1 MKLSFSTLACPDWS
15 FREVYAAA
23 ADLGYEGIEIRGIA
37 DEIYAPKIY
46 NFTDEKIE
54 SAKAHLTKRNLEIPM
69 LTSNAFILDNPDFE
83 GCKKEVAD
91 YCELAKKL
99 GVPYVR
105 VLIERTPAPTIAPDF
120 EYAVKKYRELCDIAA
135 EYGVSLLTETNG
147 FLADSEIC
155 ARFMKSVGS
164 DNAGLIWDVHHPY
177 RFFGE
182 SPEKTAKNIGKY
194 VKHVHLKDSVCGS
207 NGKITYMLTGYGDFP
222 FEMVIEELKKLGYE
236 GYLSY
241 EWVKR
246 WSRELAEPGVALYQ
260 YISYIKT
267 LI

>member
-46 NFTDEKIE
+46 NFSDEKIE

-69 LTSNAFILDNPDFE
+69 LTSNAYILDNPDFAA
-83 GCKKEVAD
+83 CKKEIED
-91 YCELAKKL
+91 YCVLAGKL
-99 GVPYVR
+99 GVKYVR
-105 VLIERTPAPTIAPDF
+105 VLVEKTPNPVIAPDF
-120 EYAVKKYRELCDIAA
+120 EYAVKKYRELCAVAA
-135 EYGVSLLTETNG
+135 EYGITLLTETNG
-147 FLADSEIC
+147 FLADSEVC
-155 ARFMKSVGS
+155 ARFMKSVGAENS
-164 DNAGLIWDVHHPY
+164 GLIWDVHHPY
-177 RFFGE
+177 RFFDE
-182 SPEKTAKNIGKY
+182 SPAKTAANIGKY
-194 VKHVHLKDSVCGS
+194 VKHVHLKDSVKGS

-222 FEMVIEELKKLGYE
+222 FEEVIDELKKLGYD